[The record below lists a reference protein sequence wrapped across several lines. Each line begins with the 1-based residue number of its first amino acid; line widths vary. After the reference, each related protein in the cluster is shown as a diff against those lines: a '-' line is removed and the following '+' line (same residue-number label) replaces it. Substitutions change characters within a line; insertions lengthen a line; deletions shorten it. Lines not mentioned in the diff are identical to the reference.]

1 MKQLGEGEKLQI
13 RKGLDTVSMG
23 IQRAEANPQDAKSHL
38 DRARKRIK
46 DITKDIENLNVNYF
60 NYADSAQE
68 EKEYQQF
75 LKQAKSE
82 LQAKRDDI
90 DRV

>member
-13 RKGLDTVSMG
+13 RKGLDTVGLG
-23 IQRAEANPQDAKSHL
+23 IQRAEANPADAKSHL

-46 DITKDIENLNVNYF
+46 DIAKDIENLNVNYF
-60 NYADSAQE
+60 NYADTALE

-75 LKQAKSE
+75 LTTAKRE
-82 LQAKRDDI
+82 LQARKDDI